1 MMKRL
6 LNSPPS
12 LPLPPPDKMLNN
24 IFWLRNEQSLVS
36 YIKVGCVHYILRNA
50 SLTFNLISVILVNR
64 STLRS
69 KGYFTSKHTIW

>member
-24 IFWLRNEQSLVS
+24 IFWLRNDQCLVS
-36 YIKVGCVHYILRNA
+36 YIKVGYSLKAHVHCTLLNVFRN
-50 SLTFNLISVILVNR
+50 F
-64 STLRS
+64 
-69 KGYFTSKHTIW
+69 

>member
-24 IFWLRNEQSLVS
+24 IFWLRNDQSLVS
-36 YIKVGCVHYILRNA
+36 YIKVVYSLKAHVHYTFYLMY
-50 SLTFNLISVILVNR
+50 LVTFN
-64 STLRS
+64 
-69 KGYFTSKHTIW
+69 